1 MIKRKK
7 DKLPPE
13 SQEQEPLEE
22 LAEAAQTATTS
33 ISELEKITLEAK
45 EFKDKY
51 FRALADSENQQK
63 RLQKE
68 KIAFAGFAKEEVL
81 RHLLDPIDQLSSA
94 LGHAENASDDIR
106 NWALGF
112 KMILGQFEQTLAQS
126 SVFPFDSL
134 GKTFDA
140 QRHEAIEMLE
150 TDEHAPGTIVHEYKR
165 GYLVGDRLLRPAQ
178 VKVAKAKLE
187 EKEFSEEKQGE

>member
-1 MIKRKK
+1 MSKHKK
-7 DKLPPE
+7 EKLPSE
-13 SQEQEPLEE
+13 SEETILEE
-22 LAEAAQTATTS
+22 LCQEAETATTS
-33 ISELEKITLEAK
+33 ISELEKITQEAK

-68 KIAFAGFAKEEVL
+68 KLAFAGFAKEDVL
-81 RHLLDPIDQLSSA
+81 RHLLDPIDQLSIA

-112 KMILGQFEQTLAQS
+112 KMILGQFEQTLAES

-134 GKTFDA
+134 GKPFDPE
-140 QRHEAIEMLE
+140 RHEAIEMLE
-150 TDEHAPGTIVHEYKR
+150 TDEHAPGIVIHEYKR
-165 GYLVGDRLLRPAQ
+165 GYLAGDRLLRPAH
-178 VKVAKAKLE
+178 VKVTKAKSQ
-187 EKEFSEEKQGE
+187 EKQSSEEKQGE